1 MKQEKSVYDF
11 PLREL
16 YELEPKEFSELTGGL
31 KDLTELNSDFKEKM
45 SDMTPEVLSKHR
57 CQCKEEFLITKE
69 TKRRKPYKRSEP
81 RPLLY
86 LDSDESIVKTFQ
98 LRYEKRLSS
107 IAKLVLNSFQK
118 KYIYYAIDD
127 ILYSFQSNPSE
138 RDNLLAILYSPVLSL
153 QNNFSISFFDIWI
166 DEIYI
171 NEISKVNKFLNNNA
185 SNFEQCSYITIK
197 LLYKTRMPVKKPDSL
212 W

>member
-1 MKQEKSVYDF
+1 MKQRKSAFDF
-11 PLREL
+11 TIREL
-16 YELEPKEFSELTGGL
+16 YKFGPKEFSELEPGIESI
-31 KDLTELNSDFKEKM
+31 KDLKLENEM
-45 SDMTPEVLSKHR
+45 SDYTPADLSAKR
-57 CQCKEEFLITKE
+57 CRCKEITKK
-69 TKRRKPYKRSEP
+69 TKRKKPYKRSEP
-81 RPLLY
+81 RPLHY
-86 LDSDESIVKTFQ
+86 LDPDESIVKTFQ

-107 IAKLVLNSFQK
+107 IAKLVLNSFQN

-171 NEISKVNKFLNNNA
+171 NEISKVNKFLNNDS
-185 SNFEQCSYITIK
+185 SNLEQCSYITIK
-197 LLYKTRMPVKKPDSL
+197 LLYKTRMPVKKPDAL

>member
-1 MKQEKSVYDF
+1 MDQKKYLSKF
-11 PLREL
+11 SPPEL
-16 YELEPKEFSELTGGL
+16 YEL
-31 KDLTELNSDFKEKM
+31 
-45 SDMTPEVLSKHR
+45 R
-57 CQCKEEFLITKE
+57 CRCKEEFLITKK
-69 TKRRKPYKRSEP
+69 TKKRRPFSQRAF
-81 RPLLY
+81 LY
-86 LDSDESIVKTFQ
+86 LNLDERKVKTFQ

-107 IAKLVLNSFQK
+107 IAKVVLNSFQN

-138 RDNLLAILYSPVLSL
+138 RDNLLAILYSPILSL

-166 DEIYI
+166 DKISI
-171 NEISKVNKFLNNNA
+171 NEISKVNKFLNNDS

-197 LLYKTRMPVKKPDSL
+197 LEYKTRMPVKKPDPL